1 MRKRRRRKNNL
12 IVIFEGI
19 FGLLTLI
26 VGFFVGA
33 IVLFIEFLSFL
44 FKVKSEDLAP
54 EEKGNIAEAKVNSL
68 IAKYIKNKDAV
79 FYSDIIIGEDN
90 QSSQIDHLL
99 ATTNAIY
106 VIETKNYTGEIQGD
120 TRETKWFRINNYTG
134 SKNSKINEFV
144 NPFVQNN
151 LHILRLQKLVQSFDD
166 FDVYNIVCFNDNE
179 NLDLTGILLKNEEY
193 VLATTKSLT
202 DQIDQ
207 IEDSYEESN
216 EGKTTNINLV
226 MKKEKL
232 KVLENQINEQIISD
246 YNEIENHTKRLKL
259 RETKRKKIQ
268 N

>member
-1 MRKRRRRKNNL
+1 MKKRRRRKSSL

-26 VGFFVGA
+26 VGFFVSVS
-33 IVLFIEFLSFL
+33 VLFIEFLPFL
-44 FKVKSEDLAP
+44 FKVKSEDLTP

-68 IAKYIKNKDAV
+68 IEKYIKNKDAV

-120 TRETKWFRINNYTG
+120 TRETKWFRITTYTG
-134 SKNSKINEFV
+134 SKNNKINEFV
-144 NPFVQNN
+144 NPFVQND
-151 LHILRLQKLVQSFDD
+151 LHIVRLQELVQTIDD

-193 VLATTKSLT
+193 VLATTKSLIN
-202 DQIDQ
+202 QIDQ
-207 IEDSYEESN
+207 IEDSYEELN
-216 EGKTTNINLV
+216 EGKTSNINLV
-226 MKKEKL
+226 MRKEKL
-232 KVLENQINEQIISD
+232 KVLENQINEQIIYD
-246 YNEIENHTKRLKL
+246 FEEINNHTKRLKL
-259 RETKRKKIQ
+259 KETKRKNIQ

>member
-1 MRKRRRRKNNL
+1 MRKRRRRKSNL

-33 IVLFIEFLSFL
+33 IILFIEFLSFL
-44 FKVKSEDLAP
+44 FKVTSEDLTP

-68 IAKYIKNKDAV
+68 IEKYIKNKDAI
-79 FYSDIIIGEDN
+79 FFSDIIIGEDN

-99 ATTNAIY
+99 AITNAIY

-120 TRETKWFRINNYTG
+120 TRETKWFRINKYSG
-134 SKNSKINEFV
+134 SKNNKINEFV
-144 NPFVQNN
+144 NPFVQND
-151 LHILRLQKLVQSFDD
+151 LHIVRLQKLVQSFDD

-193 VLATTKSLT
+193 VLATTKSLIN
-202 DQIDQ
+202 QIDQ
-207 IEDSYEESN
+207 IEYSFKEVN
-216 EGKTTNINLV
+216 EGKTSNINFV

-232 KVLENQINEQIISD
+232 KILEKQINEQIISD
-246 YNEIENHTKRLKL
+246 YGEINNHTKRLKL
-259 RETKRKKIQ
+259 KETKRKNIQ